1 MAKTDLDRA
10 NKDKLDEFYT
20 LYPDIETEL
29 SRHSNIFKDK
39 VVYCNCDGERSNFVK
54 YFTDNFE
61 KLGLKDFIA
70 TSYNDSG
77 KGKLIQYNKPVQ
89 ELPCN
94 GSFDSFMLIQYIMKA
109 DIVVTNPPFSLIRE
123 YIKHLNR
130 YKKKFILVA
139 PHHIL
144 GYKEMKD
151 SIVKGG
157 LKILSAPN
165 SFVFEIPNHYTNFQ
179 DSKRMFVRDG
189 QQYIN
194 MGNIFWITNLELEA
208 DLNPVI
214 PSVAYSAD
222 KYERYINK
230 DAINV
235 DNIADIPKDYYGLMG
250 VPISYMRR
258 HNAELF
264 EIVDFR
270 KGDDGRDLRT
280 PTNDSLY
287 TRVLIRRRNNG

>member
-20 LYPDIETEL
+20 LYSDIAGEI
-29 SRHSNIFKDK
+29 SKHSHIFKDK
-39 VVYCNCDGERSNFVK
+39 IVYCNCDGERSNFVK

-70 TSYNDSG
+70 TSYNGAG
-77 KGKLIQYNKPVQ
+77 KGKLIQ
-89 ELPCN
+89 ELSCN
-94 GSFDSFMLIQYIMKA
+94 GSFDSFMLIQYIMRA
-109 DIVVTNPPFSLIRE
+109 DIVVTNPPFSLIRD
-123 YIKHLNR
+123 YFKHLNR

-151 SIVKGG
+151 SIVKGE

-179 DSKRMFVRDG
+179 DSKRMFIRDG

-214 PSVAYSAD
+214 PSVAYSVD

-235 DNIADIPKDYYGLMG
+235 DNINDIPKDYYGLMG
-250 VPISYMRR
+250 VPISYLRR

-264 EIVDFR
+264 DIVDFR
-270 KGDDGRDLRT
+270 KGDDGKDLRT

-287 TRVLIRRRNNG
+287 TRVLIKRRNNG

>member
-20 LYPDIETEL
+20 LYPDIEAEL
-29 SRHSNIFKDK
+29 SKHSHIFKDK
-39 VVYCNCDGERSNFVK
+39 VIYCNCDGERSNFVK

-109 DIVVTNPPFSLIRE
+109 DIVVTNPPFSLIRD
-123 YIKHLNR
+123 YFKHLNR

-151 SIVKGG
+151 SIVKGE

-194 MGNIFWITNLELEA
+194 MGNIFWVTNLELKS
-208 DLNPVI
+208 DLDPII
-214 PSVAYSAD
+214 PKVEYNKD

-235 DNIADIPKDYYGLMG
+235 DNIADIPKDYYGLIG
-250 VPISYMRR
+250 GAYIIY
-258 HNAELF
+258 A
-264 EIVDFR
+264 
-270 KGDDGRDLRT
+270 
-280 PTNDSLY
+280 
-287 TRVLIRRRNNG
+287 

>member
-1 MAKTDLDRA
+1 MAKQDLDRA
-10 NKDKLDEFYT
+10 NKDQLDEIYT
-20 LYPDIETEL
+20 LYSDIAGEL
-29 SRHSNIFKDK
+29 SKHSHIFKGK
-39 VVYCNCDGERSNFVK
+39 TVYCNCDGERSNFVK
-54 YFTDNFE
+54 YFTDNFV

-70 TSYNDSG
+70 TSYNAKG
-77 KGKLIQYNKPVQ
+77 NGKLIQYNKPVQ
-89 ELPCN
+89 ELTCN
-94 GSFDSFMLIQYIMKA
+94 GSFDNFILIQYIIRA
-109 DIVVTNPPFSLIRE
+109 DIVVTNPPFSIIRE
-123 YIKHLNR
+123 YFKHLNK
-130 YKKKFILVA
+130 YKQKFILVA

-144 GYKEMKD
+144 GYKEMKE
-151 SIVKGG
+151 SIIKGE

-165 SFVFEIPNHYTNFQ
+165 SFIFEIPNHYTNFQ

-194 MGNIFWITNLELEA
+194 MGNIFWVTNMDLEA

-214 PSVAYSAD
+214 PNVKFAD
-222 KYERYINK
+222 KSYEKYVNK
-230 DAINV
+230 DAINI
-235 DNIADIPKDYYGLMG
+235 DNIADIPNDYFGLMG

-264 EIVDFR
+264 DIIDFR

-287 TRVLIRRRNNG
+287 TRVLIKRKQA

>member
-1 MAKTDLDRA
+1 M
-10 NKDKLDEFYT
+10 
-20 LYPDIETEL
+20 I
-29 SRHSNIFKDK
+29 
-39 VVYCNCDGERSNFVK
+39 YCNCDGERSNFVK
-54 YFTDNFE
+54 YFTDNFK

-89 ELPCN
+89 ELSCN

-109 DIVVTNPPFSLIRE
+109 DIVVTNPPFSLIRD
-123 YIKHLNR
+123 YFKHLNR

-151 SIVKGG
+151 SIIKGE
-157 LKILSAPN
+157 LRILSAPN
-165 SFVFEIPNHYTNFQ
+165 SFIFEIPNHYTNFQ
-179 DSKRMFVRDG
+179 DSKRMFIRDG

-230 DAINV
+230 DAINA
-235 DNIADIPKDYYGLMG
+235 DNIADIPKDYYGLIG

-264 EIVDFR
+264 DIVDFR

-287 TRVLIRRRNNG
+287 TRVLIKRRNNG

>member
-20 LYPDIETEL
+20 LYDDIEAEL
-29 SRHSNIFKDK
+29 SKHSHIFKDK
-39 VVYCNCDGERSNFVK
+39 IVYCNCDGERSNFVK

-77 KGKLIQYNKPVQ
+77 KGKLIQYNKPIQ
-89 ELPCN
+89 ELSCN
-94 GSFDSFMLIQYIMKA
+94 GSFDSFMLIQYIMRA
-109 DIVVTNPPFSLIRE
+109 DIVVTNPPFSLIRD
-123 YIKHLNR
+123 YFKHLNR

-151 SIVKGG
+151 SIVKGE

-179 DSKRMFVRDG
+179 DSKRMFIRDG

-214 PSVAYSAD
+214 PYSVD

-235 DNIADIPKDYYGLMG
+235 DNINDIPKDYYGLMG
-250 VPISYMRR
+250 VPISYLRR

-264 EIVDFR
+264 DIVDFR
-270 KGDDGRDLRT
+270 KGDDGKDYRW
-280 PTNDSLY
+280 
-287 TRVLIRRRNNG
+287 